1 MRYLNISKDR
11 YNIKEP
17 IDIEELNNIVND
29 KDIKYIQVSDRI
41 SDSSWMNISEIILEN
56 RKDIEIRLIHFLS
69 DECDLSILKYITNVE
84 KFSIEHVRSARNLDY
99 IKYLSKLKSFSIGIF
114 NLDSLDCLALLP
126 SDIQELSISQT
137 KLKSL
142 DLRIIGRFTKLKKL
156 FIENHHKNIEVISEL
171 DELTELVLR
180 SVKLNNIEF
189 LLSLKTL
196 KILDIKLG
204 SIKDLSSLGKLTS
217 LKYLELWQVRGIDC
231 LDFLSTMTGL
241 ETIFLQS
248 LNKVTTFPNLNKL
261 RSLKRLYLENIN
273 ELTDF
278 KLINSID
285 NLEEFYIIDGKKQN
299 PEDYYILLEKNHL
312 KNAQGFFGSKKKN
325 EIFEDRIKSLGVDSN
340 FHPKKTLWRE
350 MASIV

>member
-29 KDIKYIQVSDRI
+29 KEIKYIQVSDRI

-84 KFSIEHVRSARNLDY
+84 KFSIEHIRSVQNLDY

-126 SDIQELSISQT
+126 SDIQQISISQT
-137 KLKSL
+137 KLLSI
-142 DLRIIGRFTKLKKL
+142 DLSVLSRFTNLKKL
-156 FIENHHKNIEVISEL
+156 FVENHNKNIEVISEL
-171 DELTELVLR
+171 NELTELILR
-180 SVKLNNIEF
+180 SVKLKNLEF
-189 LLSLKTL
+189 LSNLTNL

-204 SIKDLSSLGKLTS
+204 SIKDISALAKLTS
-217 LKYLELWQVRGIDC
+217 LKYLELWQVRGIES
-231 LDFLSTMTGL
+231 LEFISTMIGL

-248 LNKVTTFPNLNKL
+248 LNKVKAFPNFNKL
-261 RSLKRLYLENIN
+261 RSLKRLYLENMN
-273 ELTDF
+273 ELIEF
-278 KLINSID
+278 KSID
-285 NLEEFYIIDGKKQN
+285 LIDMLEEFYLIDGKKQN
-299 PEDYYILLEKNHL
+299 PEDYFVLLEKNQL
-312 KNAQGFFGSKKKN
+312 KNVQGFFGSKKKN
-325 EIFEDRIKSLGVDSN
+325 EIFKEKIIYLGINSSFSPN
-340 FHPKKTLWRE
+340 KALWRE
-350 MASIV
+350 MSSVV